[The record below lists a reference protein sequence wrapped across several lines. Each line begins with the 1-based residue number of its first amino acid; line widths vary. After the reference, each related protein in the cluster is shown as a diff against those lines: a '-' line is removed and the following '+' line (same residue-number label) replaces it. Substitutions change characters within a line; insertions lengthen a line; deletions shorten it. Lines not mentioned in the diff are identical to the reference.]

1 VATKSGG
8 VTSETNQGISFGLG
22 GGLRRFVVTSLV
34 LDLLKYDFADKG
46 RKRNQKV
53 SKDQVCEELYKA
65 TLQDQL
71 TGRLIRYGSQPR
83 IQLYGAIVSQT

>member
-1 VATKSGG
+1 MAAKSGG
-8 VTSETNQGISFGLG
+8 VTSETNQGISFGLR
-22 GGLRRFVVTSLV
+22 GGLRRFVVISLV

-53 SKDQVCEELYKA
+53 SKDQVGEELYKA

-71 TGRLIRYGSQPR
+71 TGRWIRYGSQPR
-83 IQLYGAIVSQT
+83 IPLYGAIVIQT